1 MATEIGMPQM
11 GYDMKEGTVVR
22 WLASE
27 GSEVKLG
34 EAIAEIETDKAVV
47 EMESTITGVLRK
59 VLVSEGITVPVG
71 QPIAIVGTAD
81 EEISEAITQTEAPEA
96 EAGGIPLPPSSFQV
110 QEAPPP
116 VQEVRA
122 SPVARRLAEELN
134 IDLMQ
139 VKGTGPGGR
148 ITRDDVLAFDARRE
162 VVPTPPQEV
171 PVAPPV
177 EPVAPALEE
186 APARKVPMSRIRQ
199 QIARVTVKSKRE
211 APHFYVSVEIDMTV
225 AMKMR
230 RQINAILEEQGVRVT
245 VNDLIVKACV
255 GTLKKYPKFNSSY
268 AEDSIQTHE
277 NINIGIHIA
286 QEEGLIAP
294 AIMDCANKSLVEV
307 SRASKDLI
315 ARAKSGTLRPQEY
328 TGGTFSLSN
337 LGAYDVTSFTAII
350 QPPHAAILATGTV
363 AKRPVV
369 RDDQVTVAETINVT
383 LSLDHR
389 VADGAEGARFLA
401 EIKRLL
407 QDPVSL
413 LV

>member
-211 APHFYVSVEIDMTV
+211 APHFYVSVEIDMTE

-294 AIMDCANKSLVEV
+294 AIMDCANKSLVEI
-307 SRASKDLI
+307 SKASKDLI

-369 RDDQVTVAETINVT
+369 RDDQVTIAETINVT